1 MLSPSSAAPA
11 SATSRGEPP
20 AAAHRQLQAGSGD
33 RGGRHERGCQRGRA
47 ARTGQPGLQ
56 VTVSKG
62 RGLVTVHPT
71 SKICLWPPLAWAQMD
86 FSFRA
91 APVAAC
97 RMLCMQFA
105 GSSGSKSALGHCA
118 ASVWSVQGQGGC
130 RQQEMLAIPICEE
143 AAANMPKSPLP
154 DFHHLLLEGSV
165 LHVPEQA
172 CSCTP
177 AESASMPSM
186 AAAPARSMRPTSSR
200 GSARACTCTQTTSPT
215 SSSWTWADCF
225 PRTGAQVC
233 GK

>member
-62 RGLVTVHPT
+62 RGF
-71 SKICLWPPLAWAQMD
+71 CLWPPLAWAQMD

-91 APVAAC
+91 APVAAR

-105 GSSGSKSALGHCA
+105 GSSGRKAALGHCA

-130 RQQEMLAIPICEE
+130 RQQEMLAIPLCEE

-215 SSSWTWADCF
+215 SSSWIWADCF